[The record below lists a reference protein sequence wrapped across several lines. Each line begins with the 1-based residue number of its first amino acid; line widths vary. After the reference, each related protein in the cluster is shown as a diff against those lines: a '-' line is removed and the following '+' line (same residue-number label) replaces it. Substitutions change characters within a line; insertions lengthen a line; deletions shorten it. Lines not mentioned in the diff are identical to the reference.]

1 MRLRASERAS
11 ANAFNYSL
19 RCGGTSCRKTS
30 VFFVP
35 FLRCRPS
42 CKVCARS
49 DSLLIWKGGEK
60 KGKLVPLRF
69 EFLSSKPAKVSFSES
84 LFQYWLVLTTQPS
97 SLLDLKTQTEVLR
110 SLLDW
115 NCLKHFIQ
123 RLSLYLHLF
132 SSDPLSLKDTVKWKM
147 HFSSSN
153 HVLILLK

>member
-69 EFLSSKPAKVSFSES
+69 EFLSYKPAKVSFSES

-115 NCLKHFIQ
+115 NCLKHF
-123 RLSLYLHLF
+123 LYSDYLF
-132 SSDPLSLKDTVKWKM
+132 IYIYFLLTHYLLKTQWNER
-147 HFSSSN
+147 FISQ
-153 HVLILLK
+153 VLIMC